1 MPTLVKQLF
10 SDPKLDWLSACQ
22 SLEEEGKAYCIITIV
37 AQTGSLP
44 RGTGSKMIVSRSEQF
59 DTLGGGG
66 LEFEVISKAREGLVE
81 RQSNGNASPIDIE
94 RFGLAAD
101 FGQCC
106 GGATQVMFEYINT
119 ALPRIVIFGAGHVC
133 QALTSIIKELPC
145 HLVVIDSRESWLKK
159 VAQQGV
165 STLLNEKPSDVIASL
180 SKQSNIVIMTHEHS
194 LDFEIARV
202 AMERQCFPFIGLIG
216 SKSKQKSFVVRF
228 KEQLTNIS
236 LLDQLTCPVGDL
248 SIKGKLPMQVAV
260 SISVQLMALFEA
272 QNPRQ
277 IANNK
282 TNEKQWS
289 NTNDLRR
296 DLKEINNNS
305 ILKSS

>member
-1 MPTLVKQLF
+1 MSTAVKQLF

-22 SLEEEGKAYCIITIV
+22 SLEQEGKAYCIITIV

-44 RGTGSKMIVSRSEQF
+44 RGTGSKMVVSSSEQF

-119 ALPRIVIFGAGHVC
+119 SLPRVAIFGAGHVC

-165 STLLNEKPSDVIASL
+165 STLLYENPSDVIALL
-180 SKQSNIVIMTHEHS
+180 SKQSNIVIMTHQHG
-194 LDFEIARV
+194 LDFEIARL
-202 AMERQCFPFIGLIG
+202 AMERQCFSFIGLIG
-216 SKSKQKSFVVRF
+216 SKSKQKSFTARF
-228 KEQLTNIS
+228 KTQLSDIR
-236 LLDQLTCPVGDL
+236 LLDQLTCPIGD
-248 SIKGKLPMQVAV
+248 SEVKGKLPMQVAV
-260 SISVQLMALFEA
+260 SISVQLMALFEV
-272 QNPRQ
+272 QKPTQ
-277 IANNK
+277 MVTNK
-282 TNEKQWS
+282 TNDKQWRNS
-289 NTNDLRR
+289 NQLRR
-296 DLKEINNNS
+296 DLKVIDDNS